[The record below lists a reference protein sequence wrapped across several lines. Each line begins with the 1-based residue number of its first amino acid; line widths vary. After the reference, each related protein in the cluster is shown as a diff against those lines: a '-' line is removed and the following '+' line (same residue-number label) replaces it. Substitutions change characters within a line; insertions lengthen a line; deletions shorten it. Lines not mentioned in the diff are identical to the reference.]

1 MKNRCFHMYFVHISP
16 KKHSINFDLRCV
28 VHTIGRKFLSFSYF
42 LTIGNT
48 MPQVK
53 IREKNQITLPI
64 SIVKAAHLHP
74 NDTLE
79 AEYENGVIRL
89 VITPQPTKKKSLM
102 SYAGSLDGLY
112 GKNDNEVTTYIH
124 NERESWER

>member
-1 MKNRCFHMYFVHISP
+1 MFSYVFCAHFTKN
-16 KKHSINFDLRCV
+16 KHSINFDLRCV
-28 VHTIGRKFLSFSYF
+28 AHTMSRKFLSFSYF
-42 LTIGNT
+42 LTIGTT